1 MQKTYIGT
9 KIIRALP
16 MTRQEYNDYREWE
29 LPADE
34 NGADEGYL
42 VEYADGGRANDSRHA
57 GYISW
62 SPKDVFERAY
72 RATEDMTFGAAIEA
86 LKVGKKVARAGWNG
100 AGQCVYL
107 VPAAAYPAQTGAAKA
122 IFGDAALVSYR
133 AYLAMKT
140 AQGDVATWAPSCSDA
155 LAEDWRIVE

>member
-1 MQKTYIGT
+1 MKTYIGT
-9 KIIRALP
+9 KIVHATPMDRAA
-16 MTRQEYNDYREWE
+16 YNEYREWE

-34 NGADEGYL
+34 NGADDGYL

-107 VPAAAYPAQTGAAKA
+107 VPAAAYPAQTGAAKE
-122 IFGDAALVSYR
+122 IFGDAALVPYR
-133 AYLAMKT
+133 AYLALKT

-155 LAEDWRIVE
+155 LAEDWAVVD